1 MARPFSE
8 RAQILTD
15 KTNSAMDSESSAQRE
30 PELELSVVMPCLNE
44 EKTIGACVAEALATI
59 ERAGLR
65 GEVVVADNGSTD
77 RSVEIARG
85 LGARVVPVEKK
96 GYGNALLG
104 GFSAARGK
112 FVIMG
117 DADQSYDFTHIP
129 AFVAKLREGNDLV
142 MGNRFRGGIAP
153 GAMPALHRYLGTPV
167 LTGIARLFFGSPCG
181 DIYCGL
187 RGFRREAILR
197 LGLRTTGMEFATE
210 MVVKSAMF
218 GLRIAEV
225 PTTLRPDGRGRRPHL
240 RTWSDGWR
248 GLRFLMLY
256 SPRWLFLYPGIGL
269 MLVGTALGLW
279 LLPGPRTVHGVRFD
293 IHTLLFTG
301 LAVLLGFQSVTF
313 AFFTKFFAIT
323 EGLAP
328 EDPRLKRLFRYV
340 TLEVGIAAGGLLM
353 ALGVAAWAAI
363 LGRWGAQHFGNLDI
377 DATMRVTI
385 AGAVLMALGFQTF
398 LSSLFLSVLG
408 MARR

>member
-1 MARPFSE
+1 MSQPKKHAHTGSKNTKSAPE
-8 RAQILTD
+8 VEIDLPVTD
-15 KTNSAMDSESSAQRE
+15 IEI
-30 PELELSVVMPCLNE
+30 SVVMPCLNE
-44 EKTIGACVAEALATI
+44 EKTIGACVAEALDTL

-77 RSVEIARG
+77 HSVEIARS
-85 LGARVVPVEKK
+85 LGARVVPIERK

-104 GFSAARGK
+104 GFSAARGE

-129 AFVAKLREGNDLV
+129 KFVAKLREGYDLV
-142 MGNRFRGGIAP
+142 MGNRFRGRIEP

-167 LTGIARLFFGSPCG
+167 LTAIARLFFGSPCG

-187 RGFRREAILR
+187 RGFRRDAILR

-210 MVVKSAMF
+210 MVVKSAIF
-218 GLRIAEV
+218 RLRIAEV
-225 PTTLRPDGRGRRPHL
+225 PTTLRPDGRDRRPHL

-269 MLVGTALGLW
+269 MVAGSAVGLW
-279 LLPGPRTVHGVRFD
+279 LIPGPRTVHGVTFD
-293 IHTLLFTG
+293 VHTLLFTG
-301 LAVLLGFQSVTF
+301 LAVQLGFQSVTF

-328 EDPRLKRLFRYV
+328 EDPRLNRLFRYI
-340 TLEVGIAAGGLLM
+340 TLEVGVAAGTVLM
-353 ALGVAAWAAI
+353 ALGVAAWAAA
-363 LGRWGAQHFGNLDI
+363 LGTWGARHFGPLDI
-377 DATMRVTI
+377 DATMRITI
-385 AGAVLMALGFQTF
+385 PGAVLMALGFQTF

>member
-1 MARPFSE
+1 MAR
-8 RAQILTD
+8 RI
-15 KTNSAMDSESSAQRE
+15 SAHIVTGESR
-30 PELELSVVMPCLNE
+30 PPLEITAPPRDPDLEVSVVMPCLNE
-44 EKTIGACVAEALATI
+44 EKTIGACVAEALATLQS
-59 ERAGLR
+59 AGLR
-65 GEVVVADNGSTD
+65 GEVIVADNGCTD
-77 RSVEIARG
+77 RSIEIARN

-104 GFSAARGK
+104 GFSAARGE

-129 AFVAKLREGNDLV
+129 AFVSKLREGNDLV

-167 LTGIARLFFGSPCG
+167 LTAIARLFFGSPCG

-187 RGFRREAILR
+187 RGFRRDAILH

-210 MVVKSAMF
+210 MVVKSAIF

-225 PTTLRPDGRGRRPHL
+225 PTTLRPDGRDRPPHL
-240 RTWSDGWR
+240 RTWRDGWR

-269 MLVGTALGLW
+269 MLAGTAVGLW
-279 LLPGPRTVHGVRFD
+279 LLPGPRIVHGVRFD
-293 IHTLLFTG
+293 VHTLLFAG
-301 LAVLLGFQSVTF
+301 LTVLVGFQSVTF
-313 AFFTKFFAIT
+313 AFFTKLFAIT

-328 EDPRLKRLFRYV
+328 EDPRLTRLFRYI
-340 TLEVGIAAGGLLM
+340 TLELGVSIGALLM
-353 ALGVAAWAAI
+353 AVGVAAWAVV
-363 LGRWGAQHFGNLDI
+363 LGRWGARHFGNLDI
-377 DATMRVTI
+377 DETMRVTI
-385 AGAVLMALGFQTF
+385 PGAVLMALGFQTF

>member
-1 MARPFSE
+1 MAQPHIECPRLVTDETKSASQVDATP
-8 RAQILTD
+8 QIAD
-15 KTNSAMDSESSAQRE
+15 
-30 PELELSVVMPCLNE
+30 LEISVVMPCLNE
-44 EKTIGACVAEALATI
+44 EKTIGACVAEALATL
-59 ERAGLR
+59 ESAGLR

-104 GFSAARGK
+104 GFSSARGL

-129 AFVAKLREGNDLV
+129 AFVAKLRDGYDLV
-142 MGNRFRGGIAP
+142 MGNRFRGRIEP

-167 LTGIARLFFGSPCG
+167 LTAIARLFFGSPCG

-187 RGFRREAILR
+187 RGFRRDAILR

-210 MVVKSAMF
+210 MVVKAAIF
-218 GLRIAEV
+218 GLPIAEV

-240 RTWSDGWR
+240 RTWRDGWR

-269 MLVGTALGLW
+269 IIAGSAVGLW
-279 LLPGPRTVHGVRFD
+279 LLPAPRTVHGVTFD
-293 IHTLLFTG
+293 VHTLLFTG

-323 EGLAP
+323 EGLSP
-328 EDPRLKRLFRYV
+328 EDARLNRLFRYV
-340 TLEVGIAAGGLLM
+340 TLEVGLAAGTLLM
-353 ALGVAAWAAI
+353 ALGVAAWAVA
-363 LGRWGAQHFGNLDI
+363 LGTWGARHFGPLDI
-377 DATMRVTI
+377 DATMRITI
-385 AGAVLMALGFQTF
+385 PGAVLMALGFQTF